1 MNNQAMCD
9 LVETICRALV
19 EYPEELHVSLGE
31 NDDSTYVVKIQAK
44 DSDMGKIIGKSG
56 RIARAIRTVVKSY
69 AMRSNEKVFVEIVE

>member
-1 MNNQAMCD
+1 MNQAMCD

-19 EYPEELHVSLGE
+19 EHPEELHVSLVE
-31 NDDSTYVVKIQAK
+31 NDDNSYIVKIQAK

-69 AMRSNEKVFVEIVE
+69 AMKNDKKVFVEIAE